1 MKKKPF
7 YKCWW
12 FWLII
17 GIAFLLCVGNIVLAH
32 FKKEI
37 GANIFTAVSGWVSG
51 IATVILGAI
60 AVIQN
65 RKYKEENDR
74 FLLKQSEENSNF
86 IESQRDI
93 SWRNAQYQ
101 LWTLYLSTLNKY
113 LDNGTQYNF
122 GKIHNDIVALPLSTQ
137 SYTTVIYEKNVLI
150 AELKSLKNFLLTSK
164 YCYAQKEEVFD
175 FCSECLKNIT
185 SFFEDFRY
193 SRYQHYVNTMLKAP
207 NTEEEKQNHSEL
219 RERAFRIIE
228 LNKVFRTKLSEHI
241 YQLNDFI
248 SGLYGISS
256 EKLKTILENS
266 SDNYKLWIEKVRNQE
281 EQNNGQVEDDVDG

>member
-1 MKKKPF
+1 MKKPF
-7 YKCWW
+7 YKRWW
-12 FWLII
+12 FLLII
-17 GIAFLLCVGNIVLAH
+17 IIAFLLCVGNIVLAH
-32 FKKEI
+32 FKKDS

-74 FLLKQSEENSNF
+74 FLLRQSEENSNF

-113 LDNGTQYNF
+113 LDNGTQYNL
-122 GKIHNDIVALPLSTQ
+122 GKIHNDIITMPLSTQ
-137 SYTTVIYEKNVLI
+137 SYAAVICEKNVLV

-164 YCYAQKEEVFD
+164 YCYAKKEEVFD
-175 FCSECLKNIT
+175 FCSDCLKNIT

-193 SRYQHYVNTMLKAP
+193 SRYQQYVNTFLKRP
-207 NTEEEKQNHSEL
+207 NTDEEKQSRSEL
-219 RERAFRIIE
+219 KDRTFQIIE
-228 LNKVFRTKLSEHI
+228 LNKEFRTKLSEHI

-248 SGLYGISS
+248 SDLYGISS
-256 EKLKTILENS
+256 ENLKTILESS
-266 SDNYKLWIEKVRNQE
+266 SDNYKLWIEKVKKQE
-281 EQNNGQVEDDVDG
+281 EQNNG